1 MISLTG
7 LAVMSVLVISACGKS
22 VKTMSTISIS
32 RYETS
37 PYEETETTDINESVT
52 DTHNTETPGV
62 NETNT
67 INEATAPPKIAGLET
82 EQPTAKEK
90 PDEVSYI
97 KGMYNAELS
106 WDGKDHKKSVDDGK
120 ELSDREMLISALSG
134 RRSFTYR
141 RLKTEDSNSLYIY
154 DNKQINIAEL
164 RYILSIYGYELNDF
178 TTVDMDSDGLKE
190 AVVRCEYGI
199 HRLCMIFYVQG
210 GNVYMTAF
218 EERSMPSIF
227 KTSGEFT
234 APDGSISRMKFTSEN
249 VDIQKSVTYDID
261 DNGEVIYYINGDN
274 VSESEYD
281 HFCDEWE
288 SSGTDCEFVRLTAEN
303 INKYQ

>member
-1 MISLTG
+1 M
-7 LAVMSVLVISACGKS
+7 
-22 VKTMSTISIS
+22 
-32 RYETS
+32 
-37 PYEETETTDINESVT
+37 
-52 DTHNTETPGV
+52 
-62 NETNT
+62 
-67 INEATAPPKIAGLET
+67 
-82 EQPTAKEK
+82 
-90 PDEVSYI
+90 
-97 KGMYNAELS
+97 
-106 WDGKDHKKSVDDGK
+106 
-120 ELSDREMLISALSG
+120 
-134 RRSFTYR
+134 
-141 RLKTEDSNSLYIY
+141 
-154 DNKQINIAEL
+154 